1 MVFRCFDPSVV
12 PCWKLCGNLSSD
24 NRSTIFRRS
33 SSISSGLRLPNAA
46 ESVWPNPGKGDQM
59 HGHTTS
65 RQGLIRRRSL
75 HRLAKAARTTAAAIE
90 ALETRRLLSWT
101 PGEAPGWS
109 ISGTG
114 DFNGD
119 GYVDIVWR
127 NQPVAGSPTPGQVRI
142 QYMQGS
148 SPLSTS
154 DITVQGEPFH
164 TYSGTAATAT
174 NPNFIVAA
182 TGEIGRASGR

>member
-1 MVFRCFDPSVV
+1 MMQ
-12 PCWKLCGNLSSD
+12 
-24 NRSTIFRRS
+24 
-33 SSISSGLRLPNAA
+33 A
-46 ESVWPNPGKGDQM
+46 KGDQM
-59 HGHTTS
+59 RGHFSS
-65 RQGLIRRRSL
+65 RRGVIGRRSM
-75 HRLAKAARTTAAAIE
+75 HRIAEAARAAGAAAVE
-90 ALETRRLLSWT
+90 ALEARRLLSWT
-101 PGEAPGWS
+101 PGEAGGWT
-109 ISGTG
+109 IAGTG